1 MNKTKIE
8 WCDYT
13 INPVKGLCPMACEY
27 CYARA
32 MYKRFK
38 WNPEIRFEPLDY
50 IKYPAEAKVFIGSTM
65 ELFGEWVKESWL
77 DQVFEWCRRLPEVTF
92 IFLTKKPQKLEKWSP
107 FPENAWV
114 GQTLT
119 AGESD
124 YVSLYNRMYELEK
137 VEAKVKFIS
146 FEPLQGRVDLPNIPF
161 LEQGFRECGIN
172 WVIIGAQTPRSEK
185 TFPKW
190 QWVRE
195 IIEAA
200 DKSSIPVFLKPNLG
214 LLEYSCE
221 GSAPFYRRHQSGT
234 WKLMRQ
240 ELPAPVVKE

>member
-8 WCDYT
+8 FCNYT

-38 WNPEIRFEPLDY
+38 WNPEIRY
-50 IKYPAEAKVFIGSTM
+50 IGMRDGGPQNLPVESRVFVGSTF
-65 ELFGEWVKESWL
+65 ELFGDWVKPEWMQGIL
-77 DQVFEWCRRLPEVTF
+77 DYCKMMNRITW
-92 IFLTKKPQKLEKWSP
+92 IFLTKQPQNLIKFSP
-107 FPENAWV
+107 YPPNVWLGVSATDNEMAFNASCN
-114 GQTLT
+114 LI
-119 AGESD
+119 S
-124 YVSLYNRMYELEK
+124 

-146 FEPLQGRVDLPNIPF
+146 FEPLRGRIGPAVLSLLTEKIK
-161 LEQGFRECGIN
+161 
-172 WVIIGAQTPRSEK
+172 WVIIGAQTPRSED

-190 QWVRE
+190 AWVRE

-200 DKSSIPVFLKPNLG
+200 DTASIPVFLKPNLG

-234 WKLMRQ
+234 WKIRQ
-240 ELPAPVVKE
+240 ELPAPVAKE

>member
-13 INPVKGLCPMACEY
+13 INPVKGLCPMACSY

-38 WNPEIRFEPLDY
+38 WNEEIHY
-50 IKYPAEAKVFIGSTM
+50 IPSWGSDLHTIKQPSRIFIGSTF
-65 ELFGEWVKESWL
+65 ELFGDWVKP
-77 DQVFEWCRRLPEVTF
+77 EWMGFIFRIVKNFPEHTF
-92 IFLTKKPQKLEKWSP
+92 IFLTKQPQNLLKFSP
-107 FPENAWV
+107 FPENVWL
-114 GQTLT
+114 G
-119 AGESD
+119 
-124 YVSLYNRMYELEK
+124 VSATNSYMFINAIDWLSE

-146 FEPLQGRVDLPNIPF
+146 FEPLLDWAMPPTKTMLSVLG
-161 LEQGFRECGIN
+161 

-190 QWVRE
+190 AWVKE

-200 DKSSIPVFLKPNLG
+200 DKANIPVFLKPNLG
-214 LLEYSCE
+214 LLKYSCE
-221 GSAPFYRRHQSGT
+221 GSAPFYKRTFTEDT
-234 WKLMRQ
+234 WELRQ
-240 ELPAPVVKE
+240 EFPAPSGVEE